1 MRVGIGR
8 LKGDRGFQRLERAGE
23 VLHHPARDTEM
34 ILRIEQT
41 RIQRHG
47 VLESRER
54 LLGIALRDHAR
65 IPGDRGPR
73 PYVRVDHERQLGISL
88 AAAAEILPL
97 LEHESEKIVGRG
109 E

>member
-8 LKGDRGFQRLERAGE
+8 LKGDRGFQRLEGAGE

-47 VLESRER
+47 VLESGQRLLGLPFETTHESQAIVSLGHTFVEDER
-54 LLGIALRDHAR
+54 LL
-65 IPGDRGPR
+65 
-73 PYVRVDHERQLGISL
+73 VL
-88 AAAAEILPL
+88 AGGAGQILAF
-97 LEHESEKIVGRG
+97 LEHESEKVVGRG
-109 E
+109 K